1 MHIVYSAAHEKHRPE
16 LEFYEGELKHYHDAP
31 ERTHIVLEA
40 VRAANLG
47 PVVLPHDFGIEPILA
62 VHTPDYVAYLQGA
75 YRNWVDT
82 GGIPAGV
89 YPDSFP
95 VRRMSRRPT
104 RPSALAGYYSF
115 DITAI
120 IVEGTWDA
128 AYQSAQ
134 CALTAAA
141 QVASGQRAAFAL
153 CRPPGHHAHAD
164 LSGGYC
170 FLNNAAIAA
179 DWLCRSPERG
189 AGNMAVVNRVAVLD
203 IDFHHGNGT
212 QDIFYERA
220 DVLYLSIHGDPDRQ
234 YPYYLGGADESG
246 AGEGVGYTVNYPLEA
261 CVDDQRYMQVLGEA
275 CQRVRQYMPAYLVI
289 SLGVDTFVDDPL
301 GDFALTEAVYARIG
315 ACLAQLNLPTV
326 FIMEGGYAV
335 SQLGK
340 NVASVLTGFNDI
352 NGNQGQ

>member
-1 MHIVYSAAHEKHRPE
+1 MHIVYSASHEKHHPI

-31 ERTHIVLEA
+31 ERAQMILDA
-40 VRAANLG
+40 VHAARIG
-47 PVVLPHDFGIEPILA
+47 PVVGPSDFGLGPILA
-62 VHTPDYVAYLQGA
+62 VHTVDYVAYLQDA
-75 YRNWVDT
+75 YRNWIAT

-95 VRRMSRRPT
+95 ARRMSRRPT

-115 DITAI
+115 DITAV
-120 IVEGTWDA
+120 IVEGTWEA

-134 CALTAAA
+134 CALTAAS
-141 QVASGQRAAFAL
+141 QVASGDRAAFAL

-179 DWLCRSPERG
+179 DWLARSPDACAASDSSAR
-189 AGNMAVVNRVAVLD
+189 RVALLD

-212 QDIFYERA
+212 QDIFYDRA

-234 YPYYLGGADESG
+234 YPYYLGGADENGTG
-246 AGEGVGYTVNYPLEA
+246 AGAGYTLNFPLEA
-261 CVDDQRYMQVLGEA
+261 GVGDLRYMAVLEKARG
-275 CQRVRQYMPAYLVI
+275 RVREYMPVYLVV
-289 SLGVDTFVDDPL
+289 SLGVDTFAGDPL
-301 GDFALTEAVYARIG
+301 GDFELTEDVYARIG
-315 ACLAQLNLPTV
+315 SSIAQLNLPTV
-326 FIMEGGYAV
+326 FIMEGGYAI

-340 NVASVLTGFNDI
+340 NVAAVLTGFNGT
-352 NGNQGQ
+352 NGLLGQ